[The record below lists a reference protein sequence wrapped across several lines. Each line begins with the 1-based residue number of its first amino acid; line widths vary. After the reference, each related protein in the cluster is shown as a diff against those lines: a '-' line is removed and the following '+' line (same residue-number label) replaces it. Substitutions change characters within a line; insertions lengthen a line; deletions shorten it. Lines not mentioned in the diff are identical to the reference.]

1 LFSVGY
7 FIEPTI
13 VETSTP
19 TDKIFREEIFGPLV
33 TIFVYKDSDAVKTLD
48 NVINGNL
55 QLKLK

>member
-55 QLKLK
+55 Q